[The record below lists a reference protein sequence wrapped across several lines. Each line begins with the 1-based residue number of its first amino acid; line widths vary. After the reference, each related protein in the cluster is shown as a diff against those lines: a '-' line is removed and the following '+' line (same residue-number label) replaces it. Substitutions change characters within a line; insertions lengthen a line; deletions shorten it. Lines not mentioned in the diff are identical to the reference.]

1 MDDALLAQFQK
12 ARLEEHDDRDRIEP
26 ETDDELE
33 EEQEQT
39 GIIPELLRNEGP
51 QTGPKGVK
59 ADHDYYQKIQQNSKA
74 REIAAYNAR
83 VLAKAPMTTTYAE
96 DKRQEGLLILEHKND
111 DDDNDDE
118 VIKMYRQKRLN
129 ELRNMKANN
138 HLLRQQ
144 QKVFGHVND
153 VNVDEYLKAI
163 DNEWKTVPVI
173 VHIYDK
179 RIPACNKL
187 DEYLIDLAK
196 KYALAKFIR
205 IHATEIDFDLVGSPA
220 ILAYQGGIL
229 IANLVRIIDE
239 VGQRFDVESIED
251 ILQRHG
257 ALSEND
263 IYEKIPEDNDDDDDD
278 YDDDM

>member
-1 MDDALLAQFQK
+1 
-12 ARLEEHDDRDRIEP
+12 
-26 ETDDELE
+26 
-33 EEQEQT
+33 
-39 GIIPELLRNEGP
+39 
-51 QTGPKGVK
+51 
-59 ADHDYYQKIQQNSKA
+59 
-74 REIAAYNAR
+74 
-83 VLAKAPMTTTYAE
+83 MTTTYAE

-179 RIPACNKL
+179 VK
-187 DEYLIDLAK
+187 EMHTYGLIL
-196 KYALAKFIR
+196 LMFFI
-205 IHATEIDFDLVGSPA
+205 
-220 ILAYQGGIL
+220 
-229 IANLVRIIDE
+229 
-239 VGQRFDVESIED
+239 
-251 ILQRHG
+251 
-257 ALSEND
+257 
-263 IYEKIPEDNDDDDDD
+263 
-278 YDDDM
+278 